1 VTPELL
7 VEIAAAGLASW
18 AAWRTIPR
26 PPQLDP
32 ERLFKV
38 TLATLLR
45 GEVEQQGGDLSA
57 WEARLRAVPYHPA
70 GRDAERRLADPT
82 ASPVPVPA
90 LPGERAL
97 LDRLAA
103 QPDATARW
111 DQMYRAD
118 AAALD
123 ALMSDPAELGPD
135 YDPVGRFGPEA
146 TWDAVAAWAPAVQ
159 AGLTRRLSHVAWVEV
174 GAGLGAAW
182 SEALPALR
190 RHAIPAEADDI
201 EALDALEAATPAPS
215 DRLVLVSRGPGLM
228 RLLRLLHGHPALRD
242 RTLVVLSLGGPVTS
256 GPDDAAWVSAH
267 FTHEQMEPELQ
278 RAIVYG
284 FVTRVDPAAPLAASW
299 AAQRLDTP
307 PIPASG
313 RKTIEAVDLGPLDT
327 ASLPPLALAR
337 ALCLW
342 VATVVAQ

>member
-1 VTPELL
+1 MTPDLL

-26 PPQLDP
+26 PPRLDP

-38 TLATLLR
+38 TLATVLR
-45 GEVEQQGGDLSA
+45 GEVEQEGGDLAA
-57 WEARLRAVPYHPA
+57 WEDRLRAVPYHPA
-70 GRDAERRLADPT
+70 GRDAERRLADPK

-103 QPDATARW
+103 EPDATARW
-111 DQMYRAD
+111 DRMYRAD
-118 AAALD
+118 PAALD

-146 TWDAVAAWAPAVQ
+146 TWDAVATWAPAIR
-159 AGLTRRLSHVAWVEV
+159 AGLARRLAHVAWVEL
-174 GAGLGAAW
+174 GDGLGAAW

-190 RHAIPAEADDI
+190 HHPIPADADDGQVLAAI
-201 EALDALEAATPAPS
+201 EAATPAPS
-215 DRLVLVSRGPGLM
+215 DRLVLVSSGAGVM

-242 RTLVVLSLGGPVTS
+242 RALVVLSLGGAVTS
-256 GPDDAAWVSAH
+256 DRDDGAWISAH

-299 AAQRLDTP
+299 AAQRLHTP
-307 PIPASG
+307 PTPASG
-313 RKTIEAVDLGPLDT
+313 RKTIDAVDLGPLDT
-327 ASLPPLALAR
+327 AHLPPVALSR
-337 ALCLW
+337 ALLVW
-342 VATVVAQ
+342 VATVLAQ